1 MKYNKLHVLAS
12 YYKAD
17 RLTKMAILD
26 HFQRPMINDKFMKG
40 LCAEE
45 LAKWYLMNYVGL
57 DIKCDDVQNYI
68 YDYREPNMGLSTLPD
83 CYMCGIP
90 ADVKQSYNFM
100 QKALDEG
107 AYKVI
112 VVENFNPICYDNV
125 LITIIDLCHPS
136 GYKPKYN
143 VTIDIVEEFM
153 EWLKAH

>member
-68 YDYREPNMGLSTLPD
+68 YDYREPIWGFQH
-83 CYMCGIP
+83 CQI
-90 ADVKQSYNFM
+90 
-100 QKALDEG
+100 
-107 AYKVI
+107 VI
-112 VVENFNPICYDNV
+112 CVEFQLMLNN
-125 LITIIDLCHPS
+125 LIILCKKH
-136 GYKPKYN
+136 
-143 VTIDIVEEFM
+143 
-153 EWLKAH
+153 